1 MMITMI
7 LIMIKTQQ
15 SFERE
20 YGVPLFNISKML
32 NGLTELKRR
41 WHLKSRVQWQLQ
53 RMMLSEC
60 LSQCQ
65 IGKEQDLIRSKDF
78 GWTSLLA

>member
-7 LIMIKTQQ
+7 LIMMKTQQ

-41 WHLKSRVQWQLQ
+41 
-53 RMMLSEC
+53 
-60 LSQCQ
+60 
-65 IGKEQDLIRSKDF
+65 
-78 GWTSLLA
+78 